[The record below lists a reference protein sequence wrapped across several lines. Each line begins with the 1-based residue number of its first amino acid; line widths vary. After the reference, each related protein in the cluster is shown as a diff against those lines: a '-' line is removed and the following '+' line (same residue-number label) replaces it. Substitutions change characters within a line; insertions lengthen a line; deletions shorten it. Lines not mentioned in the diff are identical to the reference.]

1 MLEQY
6 ENPRRKIFDHLFRKR
21 RLKPKEKKCKIEE
34 LHSFLAG
41 KQDKV
46 GKEKLSSQADILSK
60 INKELTNFE
69 NTSEWPAI
77 LEKVFCAIKTLPPTT
92 VEAERAFS
100 AAGMFVTKLRSRLS
114 EKTIDALI
122 FLRKNLK
129 SE

>member
-6 ENPRRKIFDHLFRKR
+6 KNPRRKIFVHLFRKR
-21 RLKPKEKKCKIEE
+21 RLKPKEKKSKIEE
-34 LHSFLAG
+34 LQSFLAG

-77 LEKVFCAIKTLPPTT
+77 LEKVFCAIKTLPSTS

-100 AAGMFVTKLRSRLS
+100 AAGMFMTKLRFRLS
-114 EKTIDALI
+114 EITIDALI